1 MQQSQT
7 LSYTEHV
14 VQHGPYHMYA
24 REYPGEEPTIVLMHG
39 FPDTLHLYDR
49 LLPWLSPTRR
59 VVTFDFLGWG
69 ESEKPAGYPYTAAN
83 QVGDLDAVIEQ
94 LHLQQVVLVAHDAS
108 GPPTIDWALAHANR
122 VAALVLLNT
131 YYCAMPRL
139 RPPEAILLFS
149 TPLVRN
155 VARAVSKAFHNW
167 LFRKLYWW
175 QVGRFMREAADR
187 EEVLPLLYRQF
198 AATPSAQPAF
208 FRLNEDLLST
218 VRDRTKRIPQ
228 MKAFRPPVRIIFGAS
243 DPYLNAGVARRFHEL
258 FPTSELFLLPGA
270 RHYVQIDEPEQV
282 AQLLLSTPLAD
293 RARVL
298 LPLSQYPTSVLP
310 QQKGSIMST
319 SIASKPALIPAAEW
333 FGGGRRVPYDPD
345 RHRVLTAHDDMST
358 PHLMVF
364 ERVVGAPIMDAE
376 GRWMTLLP
384 GFPDG
389 SYGYAYVNALL
400 GDELV
405 PRLYLEYVG
414 QGDSDKPR
422 DRKSVV

>member
-14 VQHGPYHMYA
+14 VQRGPYHMYA
-24 REYPGEEPTIVLMHG
+24 REYPGEEPAIVLMHG

-49 LLPWLSPTRR
+49 LLPWLITSRR

-69 ESEKPAGYPYTAAN
+69 ESDKPAGYPYTAAN

-108 GPPTIDWALAHANR
+108 GPPAIDWALGHPDR

-131 YYCAMPRL
+131 YYCAMPTL
-139 RPPEAILLFS
+139 RPPEAILLNS

-155 VARAVSKAFHNW
+155 VARAVLKAFHNW

-187 EEVLPLLYRQF
+187 EEFLPLLYQQF

-208 FRLNEDLLST
+208 FRLNEDLLFT

-228 MKAFRPPVRIIFGAS
+228 MNAFRRPVRIIFGAS
-243 DPYLNAGVARRFHEL
+243 DPYLNVGVARRFHEL

-270 RHYVQIDEPEQV
+270 YHYVQIDEPEEV
-282 AQLLLSTPLAD
+282 ARLLLSSSG
-293 RARVL
+293 RSGMSGER
-298 LPLSQYPTSVLP
+298 SQPVA
-310 QQKGSIMST
+310 ST
-319 SIASKPALIPAAEW
+319 
-333 FGGGRRVPYDPD
+333 
-345 RHRVLTAHDDMST
+345 
-358 PHLMVF
+358 
-364 ERVVGAPIMDAE
+364 
-376 GRWMTLLP
+376 
-384 GFPDG
+384 
-389 SYGYAYVNALL
+389 
-400 GDELV
+400 
-405 PRLYLEYVG
+405 
-414 QGDSDKPR
+414 
-422 DRKSVV
+422 